1 MHVLSTCVHV
11 SILGGVAAYVWPTY
25 QKSNKFVEVSTT
37 PRKLRSGRCVI
48 STRNSVYVCTISSL
62 LGIKYYTIINLARVW
77 YDGLSPRER
86 LCHLSSGFCPILL
99 SHCQNYKIFV
109 WIMHSLCQTGKHACQ
124 KCFMVL
130 YYLIWVFWASS
141 TLPQICLIS
150 DM

>member
-1 MHVLSTCVHV
+1 M
-11 SILGGVAAYVWPTY
+11 
-25 QKSNKFVEVSTT
+25 STT

-109 WIMHSLCQTGKHACQ
+109 WKMHSLCQTGKHACQ

-130 YYLIWVFWASS
+130 YSSKGNLLCLPFERSETYCFSLIFSSTSAFPSAFASS
-141 TLPQICLIS
+141 ASSQQSLSGP
-150 DM
+150 